1 MPEDLSVGKN
11 RLTTKIKRKYLDVHS
26 VPVVKC
32 KGCGEFIVLGNTYWN
47 INDVDIKCNKCRTMD
62 TTKEQNGL
70 KNGEKLEVR
79 DNWSYNIH
87 R

>member
-1 MPEDLSVGKN
+1 MAHLPKGLSVGKN
-11 RLTTKIKRKYLDVHS
+11 RLITKIKRKYLDVLS

-47 INDVDIKCNKCRTMD
+47 INDVDIKCNKCRMMD

-70 KNGEKLEVR
+70 KNG
-79 DNWSYNIH
+79 DSY
-87 R
+87 

>member
-1 MPEDLSVGKN
+1 LI
-11 RLTTKIKRKYLDVHS
+11 TKIKRKYLDVLS

-47 INDVDIKCNKCRTMD
+47 INDVDIKCNQCRARG

-70 KNGEKLEVR
+70 KNGE
-79 DNWSYNIH
+79 SY
-87 R
+87 

>member
-1 MPEDLSVGKN
+1 LI
-11 RLTTKIKRKYLDVHS
+11 TKIKRKYLDVLS
-26 VPVVKC
+26 MPVVKC
-32 KGCGEFIVLGNTYWN
+32 KGCGEFIVLGDTYRN
-47 INDVDIKCNKCRTMD
+47 INDVDIKCNQCRMMD
-62 TTKEQNGL
+62 TTKEQNRL